1 MQSREGKLARS
12 VAEPCLEGRT
22 EGRVSRE
29 SGEDPAPSEGGA
41 GRPVRTEVDPT
52 GPIVLYTPSV
62 TRPSG
67 QTSAGTARI
76 RLRDAILDGR
86 LRPGQRLRAETLAIE
101 LGTSRTPVREAL
113 VALEG
118 EGLVEVE
125 PRRGAVVRSFHADDL
140 LDLYEVRAVLEPHAA
155 ARAAERIRPEAIDR
169 LRANCRE
176 AEAIDA
182 DGTEAAE
189 RLIALN
195 VELHGIVLEASASPR
210 LTAAMRSV
218 AGIPS
223 AFRTAFWLSD
233 VQRAASLV
241 HHHELVDALE
251 AGSPERAAAAMR
263 MHVLSARDFLEQVTR
278 RAGAPSSR

>member
-1 MQSREGKLARS
+1 
-12 VAEPCLEGRT
+12 
-22 EGRVSRE
+22 
-29 SGEDPAPSEGGA
+29 
-41 GRPVRTEVDPT
+41 
-52 GPIVLYTPSV
+52 V

-218 AGIPS
+218 AGIRRP
-223 AFRTAFWLSD
+223 
-233 VQRAASLV
+233 
-241 HHHELVDALE
+241 
-251 AGSPERAAAAMR
+251 
-263 MHVLSARDFLEQVTR
+263 ARRLAR
-278 RAGAPSSR
+278 PPPRAGGRARGRLPGAGGGGHADARPQRPRLPGAGHPAGRGALVEVRPT